1 MARKPR
7 ATKRRRSRVPRRI
20 THRRLIRTTRRRP
33 PALAEG
39 GIGVSA
45 AGRRKLKV
53 FVTCEKC
60 RFFVGTSLHAR
71 TRSETLSAQV
81 QILPASGQALEA
93 TLRQANAAA
102 GVLSDVAWERRT
114 FWHYDLHRIAYHDV
128 RDSSGLAA
136 QVVVRL
142 IAKVCDADKEDREAK
157 REFKPLGGVVC
168 DALILRWFPDA
179 NIVSIWTV
187 AGRQV
192 ITFVCGAHQ
201 AKMLSRQ
208 RGESDL
214 VLRDGKWF
222 LYASVAVAEGES
234 NGATDVL
241 RVDLGIVNIAYHSD
255 CKRYTGA
262 GVNSLRHRHRRLRRK
277 SQKKGTNA
285 AKRLLKMPAQG
296 VEIRPG

>member
-53 FVTCEKC
+53 FVTCEWC
-60 RFFVGTSLHAR
+60 RLFVGTSLHAR
-71 TRSETLSAQV
+71 PMTQPVIAQV
-81 QILPASGQALEA
+81 QILPSSEEALES

-102 GVLSDVAWERRT
+102 GVLSHVAWERRT

-157 REFKPLGGVVC
+157 REFKPLGGIAY

-179 NIVSIWTV
+179 NIVSISTV
-187 AGRQV
+187 AGRQARP
-192 ITFVCGAHQ
+192 FSCGAYHAQ
-201 AKMLSRQ
+201 MLKTPRAA
-208 RGESDL
+208 
-214 VLRDGKWF
+214 RD
-222 LYASVAVAEGES
+222 
-234 NGATDVL
+234 
-241 RVDLGIVNIAYHSD
+241 RVTYE
-255 CKRYTGA
+255 R
-262 GVNSLRHRHRRLRRK
+262 
-277 SQKKGTNA
+277 
-285 AKRLLKMPAQG
+285 
-296 VEIRPG
+296 